1 MTNEIRSVNS
11 GSYEIVFRLN
21 LFSNDGKIL
30 TQDFLNDLY
39 KAKDLIELFK

>member
-11 GSYEIVFRLN
+11 GSYEIVFRFN

-30 TQDFLNDLY
+30 TPRF
-39 KAKDLIELFK
+39 FKMIYIKQKFN